1 MYDTEELIISVF
13 CCVDDFLR
21 QLTQGQRIRARGFAP
36 SLSDSEV
43 LTMEIVGEFRG
54 LDCDRYI
61 WKYFHDHWLKLFP
74 SMTSRST
81 FVRQAANLWSYKQQL
96 QQRLAEDLG
105 AFQDSIHLIDGIP
118 IPLCCFSRAKGCR
131 LFAAESDYGYC
142 AAKKETYYGFH
153 GHLVV
158 SAVGVI
164 TGFTLTPA
172 NGSEQ
177 DAVWELV
184 GGIRGL
190 LIGDK
195 GYINSQLQMEL
206 SQSAINL
213 QTPKR
218 SNMKETRSK
227 SLIRLLNR
235 FRRLIETVIGQLCE
249 RFNFEKVRARDMWH
263 LTSRLN
269 RKLLAHT
276 VCIWLNRHSPNP
288 LQFEQLLDQ

>member
-1 MYDTEELIISVF
+1 MRT
-13 CCVDDFLR
+13 
-21 QLTQGQRIRARGFAP
+21 
-36 SLSDSEV
+36 
-43 LTMEIVGEFRG
+43 
-54 LDCDRYI
+54 
-61 WKYFHDHWLKLFP
+61 
-74 SMTSRST
+74 RST

-96 QQRLAEDLG
+96 RQQLAQNLG
-105 AFQDSIHLIDGIP
+105 AVEDSVHLIDGIP
-118 IPLCCFSRAKGCR
+118 IPLCCFSRARGCK
-131 LFAAESDYGYC
+131 LFLGESSYGYC

-172 NGSEQ
+172 NGSERE
-177 DAVWELV
+177 ALWEIV

-206 SQSAINL
+206 SQYAINL

-218 SNMKETRSK
+218 SNMKDFRSK
-227 SLIRLLNR
+227 SLIHLLNR

-276 VCIWLNRHSPNP
+276 VCVWLNRHSLNP
-288 LQFEQLLDQ
+288 LQFEQLLSE